1 MMDLSR
7 QNGVR
12 YAQGIVRGAV
22 MEETKPERLFLKP
35 SEAAQMIGVSR
46 AKIYELISSGAIPSK
61 KIGDSGMI
69 RVPLAGLKR
78 LVDEALQ
85 AS

>member
-1 MMDLSR
+1 
-7 QNGVR
+7 
-12 YAQGIVRGAV
+12 

-46 AKIYELISSGAIPSK
+46 AKIYELINSGAIPSK
-61 KIGDSGMI
+61 KIGNSGMI

-85 AS
+85 TG